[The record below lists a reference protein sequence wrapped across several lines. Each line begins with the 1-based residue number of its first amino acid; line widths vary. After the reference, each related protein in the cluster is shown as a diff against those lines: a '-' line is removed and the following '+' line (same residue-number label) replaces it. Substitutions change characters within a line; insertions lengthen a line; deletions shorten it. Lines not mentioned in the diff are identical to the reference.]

1 MSAEDGLSVAAA
13 PEGAAAPRKG
23 WLWPAVVMA
32 ALTALV
38 PSVAYI
44 ELSRTLAGNF
54 AGLPKYL
61 AEFTG
66 ACAALF
72 LSLLVL
78 RHYNKKEALGL
89 DLARLFPVRPYRR
102 TVLVFAAGALAE
114 AALLAAY
121 LWVMLT
127 YYRDYDGG
135 SGVIMKLWEGND
147 KWFFVI
153 ASTFLYACCEEIFL
167 RGMVFT
173 YIKKHAGF
181 LRALLVSSLL
191 FSLLHGGRLWV
202 ALLVIFL
209 DGVLYAALFEKTRSL
224 AVPTLLHGLHN
235 SFLRVVGLLGLF
247 D

>member
-1 MSAEDGLSVAAA
+1 MTGEENT
-13 PEGAAAPRKG
+13 PAPRG

-44 ELSRTLAGNF
+44 ELGRTLSGGF
-54 AGLPKYL
+54 VGLPKHF
-61 AEFTG
+61 AELIG
-66 ACAALF
+66 ACSALF
-72 LSLLVL
+72 LSLLIL
-78 RHYNKKEALGL
+78 RHYNKKEELGL
-89 DLARLFPVRPYRR
+89 DLKELFALKPYGR
-102 TVLVFAAGALAE
+102 TGLVFAAAGLAG
-114 AALLAAY
+114 AALLPAY

-135 SGVIMKLWEGND
+135 SGVIVKLWEGND

-153 ASTFLYACCEEIFL
+153 AATFIYACCEEIFL

-173 YIKKHAGF
+173 YIRKHAGVVK
-181 LRALLVSSLL
+181 ALLVSSLL

-202 ALLVIFL
+202 ALLFIFL
-209 DGVLYAALFEKTRSL
+209 DGVLYALVFEKTRSL

-235 SFLRVVGLLGLF
+235 SALRVFGLLGLF